1 MPLTDRVAG
10 LFDLSG
16 RVALVVGAGG
26 GLGRAIAIGLAEA
39 GADLA
44 LADLA
49 REPLEELAAQARAVS
64 ACRTYADTVDVSQRT
79 DVARLVEAVIGA
91 LGKVDILI
99 NAAGVTKRAPAED
112 FPEEHWDRILD
123 VNLKGTFLTCQ
134 AVGRH
139 LIERQAGGSIVNLAS
154 VAGLAGLAETVA
166 YAASKGGV
174 VQVTRSLAIEWVKHG
189 IRVNALAPSWF
200 DTNMGG
206 SVVTSIDRLYAPGV
220 RQPDPAWLRSVTV
233 DRVPMQRLG
242 QPDELIGS
250 VLFLVSD
257 AASMVTGH
265 ILAVDGGFLAE

>member
-1 MPLTDRVAG
+1 MALSERVAG

-16 RVALVVGAGG
+16 RVALVVGASG
-26 GLGRAIAIGLAEA
+26 GLGRAISLGLAEA
-39 GADLA
+39 GAGLA
-44 LADLA
+44 LADLT
-49 REPLEELAAQARAVS
+49 REPLDDLAAQVRAV
-64 ACRTYADTVDVSQRT
+64 ADRRTYLDVVDVSQKA
-79 DVARLVEAVIGA
+79 DVERLVSAVVDE
-91 LGKVDILI
+91 LGKIDILI
-99 NAAGVTKRAPAED
+99 NAAGVTRRSPAED
-112 FPEEHWDRILD
+112 FPEEIWDRILE

-139 LIERQAGGSIVNLAS
+139 LIERGAGGSIVNLAS

-174 VQVTRSLAIEWVKHG
+174 VQVTRSLAIEWVRYG

-200 DTNMGG
+200 DTSMGG
-206 SVVTSIDRLYAPGV
+206 SVLTSIDQLYAPGV
-220 RQPDPAWLRSVTV
+220 RRPDPAWLRSVTV
-233 DRVPMQRLG
+233 DRVPMRRLG
-242 QPDELIGS
+242 RPDELVGA

>member
-1 MPLTDRVAG
+1 
-10 LFDLSG
+10 
-16 RVALVVGAGG
+16 
-26 GLGRAIAIGLAEA
+26 
-39 GADLA
+39 
-44 LADLA
+44 
-49 REPLEELAAQARAVS
+49 
-64 ACRTYADTVDVSQRT
+64 
-79 DVARLVEAVIGA
+79 
-91 LGKVDILI
+91 
-99 NAAGVTKRAPAED
+99 
-112 FPEEHWDRILD
+112 
-123 VNLKGTFLTCQ
+123 
-134 AVGRH
+134 
-139 LIERQAGGSIVNLAS
+139 
-154 VAGLAGLAETVA
+154 VA

-242 QPDELIGS
+242 QPDELVGS